1 MRDEEWEELETRVI
15 STIHFSLAP
24 EIKYSVLNEK
34 SPCDLWKK
42 LEKKKL
48 YVKIPYISYI

>member
-48 YVKIPYISYI
+48 YVKIPYIGYI